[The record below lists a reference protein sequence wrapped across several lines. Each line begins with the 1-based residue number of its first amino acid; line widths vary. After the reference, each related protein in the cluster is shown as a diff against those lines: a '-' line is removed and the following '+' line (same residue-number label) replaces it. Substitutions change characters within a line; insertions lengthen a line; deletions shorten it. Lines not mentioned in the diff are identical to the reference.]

1 MPAPRSFAF
10 ATCDIHHH
18 APGDGSIVVENRTPL
33 PSPLPDVM
41 DRLDHWAARD
51 GGAVL
56 ITEPAATGR
65 RSLPYREAAALSADL
80 ATRLATAH
88 VRAGDVVC
96 VVAGAGC
103 DHALLKLACLR
114 GGLVHAPLSPALL
127 RSEPGRARL
136 ASMLEILRPSLI
148 VTGMD
153 EPPDLRTVT
162 RSLGAR
168 TTSLGGL
175 VSDAPPVEPAVGRI
189 SESGSA
195 RAHGREPDETAAI
208 YFTSGSTG
216 NAKGVIVTRRMISA
230 VHGAGAAHWPF
241 LTRRRPVMMDW
252 LPWHHVFG
260 GLDNFFKMVWNGGA
274 YHVSAAPAPETIAD
288 TVRLAGCV
296 APTLH
301 VDVPLGLR
309 LLLDRLESDV
319 QSREAFFERLELIFF
334 AGAGLD
340 SQTWARLKRMTGR
353 FADRAPAP
361 PRLASGYGCTEA
373 GSTICLAH
381 EEPSRPDEIG
391 IPLPG
396 HALRLVDVE
405 GRTEARVR
413 GPTVS
418 PGYLGPTGRS
428 PMPLDDEG
436 FLRTGDA
443 VASVLPNR
451 PEHGLRFDGRLA
463 EDFKLSSGTW
473 VRVDGLRRTILGACS
488 PYIADVAIAGDARD
502 SLRALLFPSLEGVR
516 IGERSLAQI
525 CELALTR
532 HNAEQP
538 GTSTTIVRA
547 MVMAGPPNPGAGE
560 LNDKGH
566 LVQRRCLAN
575 RREDV
580 EHLFTVHADSRIVVP
595 GRT

>member
-1 MPAPRSFAF
+1 
-10 ATCDIHHH
+10 
-18 APGDGSIVVENRTPL
+18 
-33 PSPLPDVM
+33 
-41 DRLDHWAARD
+41 
-51 GGAVL
+51 
-56 ITEPAATGR
+56 
-65 RSLPYREAAALSADL
+65 
-80 ATRLATAH
+80 
-88 VRAGDVVC
+88 
-96 VVAGAGC
+96 
-103 DHALLKLACLR
+103 
-114 GGLVHAPLSPALL
+114 
-127 RSEPGRARL
+127 
-136 ASMLEILRPSLI
+136 MLGILRPSLI
-148 VTGMD
+148 VTGTD
-153 EPPDLRTVT
+153 DPPDLRTVA

-168 TTSLGGL
+168 TTPLSRL
-175 VSDAPPVEPAVGRI
+175 VRDAPPVESAAGRI
-189 SESGSA
+189 SEVGCA
-195 RAHGREPDETAAI
+195 RDHGRAPDETAAV

-216 NAKGVIVTRRMISA
+216 NPRGVIVTRRMISA
-230 VHGAGAAHWPF
+230 VHGAGATHWPF

-274 YHVSAAPAPETIAD
+274 YHVVAAPAPETIAD
-288 TVRLAGCV
+288 TVLLAGRV

-319 QSREAFFERLELIFF
+319 ESREAFFERLDLVFF

-340 SQTWARLKRMTGR
+340 SETWARLTRMIGR
-353 FADRAPAP
+353 FADRAPAV

-373 GSTICLAH
+373 GSTVCLAH

-396 HALRLVDVE
+396 HALRLVDVD
-405 GRTEARVR
+405 GRIEARVR

-428 PMPLDDEG
+428 PMPLDAEG
-436 FLRTGDA
+436 FLCTGDA
-443 VASVLPNR
+443 VASVLANR

-473 VRVDGLRRTILGACS
+473 IRVDGLRRTILGACS
-488 PYIADVAIAGDARD
+488 PYIADVAIAGEARD
-502 SLRALLFPSLEGVR
+502 SLRALLFPSHEGVR
-516 IGERSLAQI
+516 IGGRRLARV
-525 CELALTR
+525 CELALMR

-538 GTSTTIVRA
+538 GSSTAIVRA

-575 RREDV
+575 RRDDV

-595 GRT
+595 GRA